1 MGMIENI
8 LQLIG
13 NTPLVKINSLNENK
27 NVSLAIKLEGYNP
40 GGSIKDRA
48 AFYMINGAEKRGE
61 LTKDKIIIEPT
72 SGNTGIGLAMVAT
85 LKGYRI
91 KVTMAENMSIER
103 RRILEAFGAEVILT
117 PACQGTDGAIE
128 KALQI
133 YSENP
138 NIYYMPNQFN
148 NLDNVLAHYETTAPE
163 LWEQTE
169 GKITHFVAGMGTT
182 GTLMGVSQKL
192 KELNPDIKIIAA
204 EPHPNHKIQGL
215 KNMQEAIIPKIFDP
229 DKLDRIV
236 KVEDED
242 AISITN
248 LLARQ
253 EGIFTGISTG
263 AALQVAIELA
273 KSIRKGYIVVIS
285 PDRGEK
291 YVSSDLFCE
300 KHCQKRKTACKIP
313 FDLL

>member
-1 MGMIENI
+1 MIENV

-13 NTPLVKINSLNENK
+13 KTPLVKINSLNENPD
-27 NVSLAIKLEGYNP
+27 VTLAIKLEGYNP

-48 AFYMINGAEKRGE
+48 AYYMIKGAEERGE

-85 LKGYRI
+85 FKGYRI

-128 KALQI
+128 KALEI
-133 YSENP
+133 FAENP
-138 NIYYMPNQFN
+138 GVYYMPNQFN
-148 NLDNVLAHYETTAPE
+148 NLDNALAHYETTAPE
-163 LWEQTE
+163 IWRQTD

-182 GTLMGVSQKL
+182 GTLMGVSKKL

-204 EPHPNHKIQGL
+204 EPYPDHKIQGL
-215 KNMQEAIIPKIFDP
+215 KNMQEAIVPKL
-229 DKLDRIV
+229 LDRDCIDRII
-236 KVEDED
+236 KVEDDD

-248 LLARQ
+248 LLARN
-253 EGIFTGISTG
+253 EGIFTGMSTG
-263 AALQVAIELA
+263 AALHVGIELA
-273 KSIRKGYIVVIS
+273 KSLKSGYIVVIS

-300 KHCQKRKTACKIP
+300 KHCQKRKRAC
-313 FDLL
+313 DLLFELE